1 MNRDSP
7 YHSGCCDRRCRSE
20 ACWQR
25 GGLIKLDLTST
36 MHVAATT
43 PKPKVSKAEAAA
55 ARQRRA
61 RRRRRILVRRID
73 AFVAAHNAKS
83 HPLHLSC
90 HRRR

>member
-1 MNRDSP
+1 
-7 YHSGCCDRRCRSE
+7 
-20 ACWQR
+20 
-25 GGLIKLDLTST
+25 

-73 AFVAAHNAKS
+73 AFAAAHNAKS
-83 HPLHLSC
+83 HRLHLD
-90 HRRR
+90 HRRQ